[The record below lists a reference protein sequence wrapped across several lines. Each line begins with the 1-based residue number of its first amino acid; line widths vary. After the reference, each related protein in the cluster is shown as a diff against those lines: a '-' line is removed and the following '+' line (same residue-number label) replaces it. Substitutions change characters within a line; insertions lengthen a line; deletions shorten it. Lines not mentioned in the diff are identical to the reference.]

1 VLRSRKTILLS
12 AVLAVIALS
21 AVASSAASASPQWHF
36 GGTVLSE
43 SESETVVG
51 AALSSSLKVEGAS
64 TTCQHFLYN
73 MEVWN
78 LFGYGEAILNELP
91 LFECTTNAPGCTVSS
106 IEAKELPWFAYV
118 ETIGGKQYLEIED
131 IDVKIVYSGS
141 SCSLKGEI
149 TVTGDA
155 GGVINNSNSTA
166 TFDKETFEKTGS
178 SMKVGT
184 KSVEWNGEFT
194 MEAFESHRLKPVEVF

>member
-1 VLRSRKTILLS
+1 MRSRKMILLS
-12 AVLAVIALS
+12 AVLAVFALS

-43 SESETVVG
+43 SEGESVVG

-64 TTCQHFLYN
+64 TTCEHFLYN

-78 LFGYGEAILNELP
+78 YYGYGEALLDELP
-91 LFECTTNAPGCTVSS
+91 LYGCTTTAPKCSVSS

-141 SCSLKGEI
+141 SCTLG
-149 TVTGDA
+149 TVYVTGDA
-155 GGVINNSNSTA
+155 GGLINNTNSTA
-166 TFDKETFEKTGS
+166 TFSKASFEATGS
-178 SMKVGT
+178 SMKIGS
-184 KSVEWNGEFT
+184 KSVEWTGEFT
-194 MEAFESHRLKPVEVF
+194 MEAFEAHRLAAVEVF